1 MKTTIAY
8 LLFFLTI
15 GMMAQENDTIVNTN
29 TADFELGKGLQF
41 NFEENNYQFK
51 ISGFIQPSYSY
62 QKTEDVDGDSQF
74 NTKRTYFNIGG
85 KALKEK
91 VSFFIQTNFSL
102 SDPLLDAWVAY
113 HPTENIH
120 ITVGQQRTFA
130 NNREMT
136 FDEDKFQFTTR
147 SLLSTELSNTG
158 REFGVFLDG
167 EFVLGSV
174 GIHPQVAVTSGD
186 GRNSFGADSRDTDR
200 GGLKYGGRLDVYPL
214 GYFKEGNDNLTAD
227 LMHEEKLKMVIGGT
241 ASYNDGTS
249 NAVGEGHNDF
259 VIYEE
264 NGEPQLPDY
273 RQIYADILLKYQG
286 FSLLGEYANASAT
299 ELEQTF
305 INEAGTV
312 ALQSQQI
319 SSYLAVGDAYNVQA
333 GYATLSGYAVDLRYA
348 NISPEFENY
357 SDSVLTD
364 KTAYTLGLSKY
375 FKGNDLKVQAAFSS
389 IEEND
394 VKTFQADLVLQVVF

>member
-1 MKTTIAY
+1 MKTTITY
-8 LLFFLTI
+8 LLFFFTI
-15 GMMAQENDTIVNTN
+15 GIMAQENDSIINSN

-41 NFEENNYQFK
+41 NFENNNYQFK
-51 ISGFIQPSYSY
+51 IGGFIQPSYSY
-62 QKTEDVDGDSQF
+62 QKTEGIDGDSQF
-74 NTKRTYFNIGG
+74 NAKRTYFNIGG

-120 ITVGQQRTFA
+120 LTVGQQRTFT

-158 REFGVFLDG
+158 REFGVFVDG
-167 EFVLGSV
+167 EFLLGSV
-174 GIHPQVAVTSGD
+174 GLHPQIAVTSGD

-214 GYFKEGNDNLTAD
+214 GYFKKGNAKLTAD
-227 LMHEEKLKMVIGGT
+227 LLHEEHLKMVIGGA

-264 NGEPQLPDY
+264 NGKPQLPDY
-273 RQIYADILLKYQG
+273 RKLYADVLLKYQG
-286 FSLLGEYANASAT
+286 FSFLAEYANASAT
-299 ELEQTF
+299 GLEETF
-305 INEAGTV
+305 VNEAGTV
-312 ALQSQQI
+312 ALQPQQI
-319 SSYLAVGDAYNVQA
+319 SSYLALGDAYNLQA
-333 GYATLSGYAVDLRYA
+333 GYVTLSGLAFDLRYTS
-348 NISPEFENY
+348 ISPEFEDY
-357 SDSVLTD
+357 AGSVLTD
-364 KTAYTLGLSKY
+364 KKAYTFGFTKY
-375 FKGNDLKVQAAFSS
+375 FKGNDLKVQTAFSS
-389 IEEND
+389 IEQNEVN
-394 VKTFQADLVLQVVF
+394 TFRAELVLQVVF